1 MNPCAQMVYLLPMW
15 IGVIT
20 ASFTK
25 CSHHSSRA
33 TVNLEKRKEDP
44 PSKEQVE
51 SRAAKETR
59 RRNSRDAVG
68 AANNPA
74 IKSRQATVS
83 SNKPSS
89 TSSGESKTN
98 DLEKE
103 VLFTAPDRTL
113 SYERQLRSLKI
124 QRTQL
129 SPTRSSEEL
138 CSEKKKQKGSIVMV
152 GDDGTLVDT
161 PSLDVVGSSVD
172 SEASGRRVQ
181 SQSAFE
187 RLILNSGESVIG
199 EGEREDDDNETG
211 NLVEKAESEQ
221 AEYERKKASMGKDSI
236 DELAMMM
243 SYEGDSKKK
252 RNSSAESIENVKSK
266 EDSCILNPSNAAE
279 SVNSLTNCKL
289 AKTQSARSVVVA
301 PNKKESSPLDV
312 KKKAQ
317 EETAE
322 KARKKISVGKTRKR
336 ESSRTASPMITP
348 SGSKETA
355 KMMRA
360 VRDKGT
366 SIETS
371 VNTEENKQKS
381 SAIPKQKT
389 GRK

>member
-1 MNPCAQMVYLLPMW
+1 
-15 IGVIT
+15 
-20 ASFTK
+20 
-25 CSHHSSRA
+25 
-33 TVNLEKRKEDP
+33 
-44 PSKEQVE
+44 
-51 SRAAKETR
+51 
-59 RRNSRDAVG
+59 
-68 AANNPA
+68 
-74 IKSRQATVS
+74 
-83 SNKPSS
+83 
-89 TSSGESKTN
+89 
-98 DLEKE
+98 
-103 VLFTAPDRTL
+103 
-113 SYERQLRSLKI
+113 
-124 QRTQL
+124 
-129 SPTRSSEEL
+129 
-138 CSEKKKQKGSIVMV
+138 MV

-161 PSLDVVGSSVD
+161 PSLDVIFYCSIRVLRITALTFQVVGSSVD

-371 VNTEENKQKS
+371 V
-381 SAIPKQKT
+381 
-389 GRK
+389 RF